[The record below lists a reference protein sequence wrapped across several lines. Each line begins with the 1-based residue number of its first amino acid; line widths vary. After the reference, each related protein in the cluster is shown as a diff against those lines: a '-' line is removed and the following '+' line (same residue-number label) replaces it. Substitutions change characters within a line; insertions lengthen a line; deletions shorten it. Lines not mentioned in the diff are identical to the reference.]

1 MPIVFAAV
9 ADDDTGATDLA
20 GMLTGHG
27 LRSVLLIGEPSEKD
41 LDAWTRDCDAVVLGT
56 ASRSIAPVDAYQIT
70 RRAVRLLKKLHP
82 RVMQIKYCSTF
93 DSTAEGNIGPSI
105 DAAMDE
111 LHQSFTIALP
121 ALPVNGR
128 TTYMG
133 HHFVHEQLLSES
145 SMRLHPLNPMTNSNL
160 VTHLGSQTTRRIGLA
175 PHTKVRTGIV
185 ALREHLRKQQVDGVE
200 IVIVDCISENDL
212 ETICSAIAEL
222 PLITGSSAPAMYLPS
237 AWQKKG
243 WWLPANQA
251 ALLPPFERGGRG
263 ILIAAGSCS
272 EATRRQNA
280 WLESNGCL
288 AITFDALELVSG
300 ERAWSSEVNA
310 ATSAL
315 REGRTCLLKTSTD
328 THRVHRHFKQ
338 ENQTEIEVGE
348 RISRAFAVI
357 VREIVSTSR
366 PEGLILAGGETS
378 STVSRTLGLGA
389 LRVGPNIEPGVPVG
403 LSLGQPAF
411 PVVLK
416 SGNFGSEDFY
426 GRAID
431 AIRSLS
437 SPHH

>member
-1 MPIVFAAV
+1 MPIIFAAV

-20 GMLTGHG
+20 GMLTSHG

-41 LDAWTRDCDAVVLGT
+41 LDVWTRDCDAVVLGT
-56 ASRSIAPVDAYQIT
+56 ASRSIAPVDAYQVT
-70 RRAVRLLKKLHP
+70 RRAVRLLKSLHP

-93 DSTAEGNIGPSI
+93 DSTAEGNIGSSI

-160 VTHLGSQTTRRIGLA
+160 VTHLGSQTKRRVGLA
-175 PHTKVRTGIV
+175 PHTKVRAGSVTLG
-185 ALREHLRKQQVDGVE
+185 EHLRKQQADGIE
-200 IVIVDCISENDL
+200 IVIVDCISESDL

-222 PLITGSSAPAMYLPS
+222 LLITGSSAPAMYLPS
-237 AWQKKG
+237 AWQKKC
-243 WWLPANQA
+243 WWQPANQA
-251 ALLPPFERGGRG
+251 EILPPFKRDGRG
-263 ILIAAGSCS
+263 ILIASGSCS

-280 WLESNGCL
+280 WLESNGWL
-288 AITFDALELVSG
+288 AITLDALELASG
-300 ERAWSSEVNA
+300 EQAWSSEVNA

-328 THRVHRHFKQ
+328 THRVHGHFRQ
-338 ENQTEIEVGE
+338 QNQTEIEAGE
-348 RISRAFAVI
+348 RIARAFAAI

-378 STVSRTLGLGA
+378 STISRALGLGA
-389 LRVGPNIEPGVPVG
+389 LRVGPNIEPGVPVC
-403 LSLGQPAF
+403 LSLGQRPF

-431 AIRSLS
+431 AIRGLS
-437 SPHH
+437 SLRH